1 MAEISLNQQHNTNFD
16 SNIAIGKGCCLRG
29 DDDDDEDTVIVSNHR
44 SQTTLKNV
52 RNMSIHFLFIVL
64 LTTTFSKMQIFFK
77 TKYGTIVVE
86 KISRED
92 QHEYHSRRQDHIQCR
107 S

>member
-52 RNMSIHFLFIVL
+52 RNMSIHFFVYCIVNDY
-64 LTTTFSKMQIFFK
+64 FF
-77 TKYGTIVVE
+77 
-86 KISRED
+86 
-92 QHEYHSRRQDHIQCR
+92 
-107 S
+107 